1 MIKLEASSIKYVPC
15 TKRIDNMARLF
26 RPRLGHYNKSFI
38 TESAPKIS
46 EMLGMK
52 DMDHLMERSLQLKQR
67 YDSENKAGHF
77 DAAREIASSV
87 YFEASNYIVHPIR
100 YLDIHVALS
109 VYMRS
114 DHLKGKNV
122 LQIAPNWGPYM
133 YFLQQEFGVNAHGID
148 KNPIAIQYA
157 KEQGGLN
164 FIFGDASAMPFDNDL
179 FDVIITNG
187 FLDSLYLHAFFSD
200 AQPFIDKVL
209 QEIHRTLKPKGL
221 FLSQGEETDQLK
233 SFPILTK
240 FRSFRQMEAPS
251 GFGQVNIF
259 QK

>member
-15 TKRIDNMARLF
+15 TKRINNISWLF
-26 RPRLGHYNKSFI
+26 RRQLCHYKKPFI
-38 TESAPKIS
+38 TEAAPKIS
-46 EMLGMK
+46 EMLGVK
-52 DMDHLMERSLQLKQR
+52 DLDHLLERSFQLKQR
-67 YDSENKAGHF
+67 YDSENRAGHF
-77 DAAREIASSV
+77 DAAKEIASSI
-87 YFEASNYIVHPIR
+87 YFGASDYMVHPIR

-109 VYMRS
+109 VYMGS
-114 DHLKGKNV
+114 NHLKGKKV

-148 KNPIAIQYA
+148 KNPIAIHYA

-164 FIFGDASAMPFDNDL
+164 FIFGDASSMPFDNDL

-187 FLDSLYLHAFFSD
+187 FLDTIYLRAFFSD

-209 QEIHRTLKPKGL
+209 QDIHRTLKPKGL
-221 FLSQGEETDQLK
+221 FLSQGEETDQLT
-233 SFPILTK
+233 SFPILK
-240 FRSFRQMEAPS
+240 QFRSFRQMEAPS

>member
-1 MIKLEASSIKYVPC
+1 MINSKASSIKQMSC
-15 TKRIDNMARLF
+15 TRKIKERFHLF
-26 RPRLGHYNKSFI
+26 QRQLGHYKPPFVA
-38 TESAPKIS
+38 TAEPKIS
-46 EMLGMK
+46 EMLGVK
-52 DMDHLMERSLQLKQR
+52 NMDHLLKRSFQLKQR

-77 DAAREIASSV
+77 DTAKEIASSV
-87 YFEASNYIVHPIR
+87 YFEASNYLVHPIR
-100 YLDIHVALS
+100 YVDIHVALS
-109 VYMRS
+109 VYVGS
-114 DHLKGKNV
+114 NHLKGKKV

-148 KNPIAIQYA
+148 KNDIAVRYA
-157 KEQGGLN
+157 KEHGGLN
-164 FIFGDASAMPFDNDL
+164 FIYGDASEMPFDNDL

-187 FLDSLYLHAFFSD
+187 FLDTLYLHAFFSD
-200 AQPFIDKVL
+200 AQPFMDKVL

-221 FLSQGEETDQLK
+221 FLSQGEETDQLR

-240 FRSFRQMEAPS
+240 FRSLRQMEAPS